1 LRLDRIVRVLPTFWP
16 DTIVTRTVLVLLTGL
31 VVFHL
36 ASIWAYQIG
45 VSSEVDV
52 TNETRLAERLFTIK
66 RAIEQRPPAEREEL
80 AHWLSGGPLEV
91 HWSAAQLTAEGAHGL
106 ADNSGLRQRLVELA
120 PELQRTDIALH
131 VPPAEQGG
139 SDPHLLL
146 VSLRLG
152 DGSWINYSVAKLGH
166 GHASMRGIVLSTSLM
181 ALGVMLVSLLILR
194 NVTRPLRAC
203 AEAAEN
209 LYRGA
214 GPQMLT
220 VAGPRE
226 VHHLASAFNEMQKRV
241 KRLVD
246 DRTLTLAAIS
256 HDLKS
261 PLARLNLRVERIADP
276 DVRQA
281 MEADISEMLAMVDST
296 LDFLKGDFAASE
308 MRSLD
313 LAAMLESICDDLVDQ
328 GHNVTL
334 HQTGDTVLR
343 GRPLALKRAFANLIG
358 NAVKY
363 GGSAQVTVGG
373 SANEIAVTII
383 DHGPGIPP
391 GDREAVFTPFFRGMP
406 YRDTELGGAGLGL
419 TVART
424 VIHAHGGDLAL
435 SDAKGSG
442 LKVAVRLCKG

>member
-1 LRLDRIVRVLPTFWP
+1 
-16 DTIVTRTVLVLLTGL
+16 
-31 VVFHL
+31 
-36 ASIWAYQIG
+36 
-45 VSSEVDV
+45 
-52 TNETRLAERLFTIK
+52 
-66 RAIEQRPPAEREEL
+66 
-80 AHWLSGGPLEV
+80 
-91 HWSAAQLTAEGAHGL
+91 
-106 ADNSGLRQRLVELA
+106 
-120 PELQRTDIALH
+120 
-131 VPPAEQGG
+131 
-139 SDPHLLL
+139 
-146 VSLRLG
+146 
-152 DGSWINYSVAKLGH
+152 
-166 GHASMRGIVLSTSLM
+166 
-181 ALGVMLVSLLILR
+181 
-194 NVTRPLRAC
+194 
-203 AEAAEN
+203 
-209 LYRGA
+209 
-214 GPQMLT
+214 MLT

-226 VHHLASAFNEMQKRV
+226 VHHLANAFNEMQKRV

-261 PLARLNLRVERIADP
+261 PLSRLNLRVERIADP

-281 MEADISEMLAMVDST
+281 MEADISEMLAMIDST

-313 LAAMLESICDDLVDQ
+313 LAAMLESICDDHVDQ
-328 GHNVTL
+328 GHDVTL
-334 HQTGDTVLR
+334 HRTGDTVLR

-373 SANEIAVTII
+373 SANEVAVTIV

-424 VIHAHGGDLAL
+424 VIRAHGGDVAL
-435 SDAKGSG
+435 SDAEGSG
-442 LKVAVRLCKG
+442 LKVEVRLRKG